1 MESAKLTVEA
11 KPNPECPTCN
21 DTKKVEIVSNGNMHR
36 GLDCHD
42 CVPRTFVYQIER
54 QPKRSLWITSNHVYE
69 ERYGKSSVFGTYA
82 TIEQAVKQLAEIYEK
97 GHFGVRHNTEYLIVK
112 REVTTS
118 RLIWTTHWECMNCTE
133 KGIEMEEVSA

>member
-11 KPNPECPTCN
+11 KPNLECTTCN
-21 DTKKVEIVSNGNMHR
+21 GTQQVEIVSNGNTHR

-54 QPKRSLWITSNHVYE
+54 QPKRSRWINSNHAYE

-82 TIEQAVKQLAEIYEK
+82 TIEQAVKKLAEIYEQ
-97 GHFGVRHNTEYLIVK
+97 GILGVKHSTEYLIVK
-112 REVTTS
+112 REV
-118 RLIWTTHWECMNCTE
+118 
-133 KGIEMEEVSA
+133 SA

>member
-21 DTKKVEIVSNGNMHR
+21 GTKQVEIVSNGTTHR

-54 QPKRSLWITSNHVYE
+54 QPKRSRWINHRHTYE
-69 ERYGKSSVFGTYA
+69 ERYGVSSVFGIYA
-82 TIEQAVKQLAEIYEK
+82 TMEKAVKELAEIYEK
-97 GHFGVRHNTEYLIVK
+97 GYFGVQHDTEYLIVK
-112 REVTTS
+112 REV
-118 RLIWTTHWECMNCTE
+118 
-133 KGIEMEEVSA
+133 SA